1 MPIGMFGTR
10 AQGGKEAAS
19 PRYIFTNVNEQ
30 TRLLYPEEDLP
41 LMAYIKEEGMQIE
54 PDHYVPIL
62 PLVLINGAE
71 GIGTGWSTTI
81 PQYSPLDLV
90 ANLRNKLAGRGF
102 VRMKPWYRG
111 FTGRSEYNDATNS
124 YVFHGEYKV
133 RSSDTLEI
141 TELPINKWTSDYKVF
156 LEGLMKTEEVD
167 DVREHHKD
175 NTISFIVTVPN
186 LKAIEAS
193 EGGISKKFKLTS
205 SISLNNFV
213 LFDDKCRI
221 KKYANEVEIIEDFY
235 PIRYDLYKQRK
246 SYMLGVLKRDMCIMQ
261 NKHRFIEGVN
271 DNTIVLKNKTK
282 DEIIH
287 MLKDKKFFLGF
298 QVNNDE
304 DQGSEEAE
312 VSKDPVRDSIDK
324 YLLSMP
330 LYSLSKE
337 RVQDL
342 EKKI

>member
-1 MPIGMFGTR
+1 
-10 AQGGKEAAS
+10 
-19 PRYIFTNVNEQ
+19 
-30 TRLLYPEEDLP
+30 
-41 LMAYIKEEGMQIE
+41 
-54 PDHYVPIL
+54 
-62 PLVLINGAE
+62 
-71 GIGTGWSTTI
+71 
-81 PQYSPLDLV
+81 
-90 ANLRNKLAGRGF
+90 
-102 VRMKPWYRG
+102 
-111 FTGRSEYNDATNS
+111 
-124 YVFHGEYKV
+124 
-133 RSSDTLEI
+133 
-141 TELPINKWTSDYKVF
+141 
-156 LEGLMKTEEVD
+156 MKTEEVD

-287 MLKDKKFFLGF
+287 MLKDKKFFVGF

>member
-1 MPIGMFGTR
+1 
-10 AQGGKEAAS
+10 
-19 PRYIFTNVNEQ
+19 
-30 TRLLYPEEDLP
+30 
-41 LMAYIKEEGMQIE
+41 
-54 PDHYVPIL
+54 
-62 PLVLINGAE
+62 
-71 GIGTGWSTTI
+71 
-81 PQYSPLDLV
+81 
-90 ANLRNKLAGRGF
+90 
-102 VRMKPWYRG
+102 
-111 FTGRSEYNDATNS
+111 
-124 YVFHGEYKV
+124 
-133 RSSDTLEI
+133 
-141 TELPINKWTSDYKVF
+141 
-156 LEGLMKTEEVD
+156 
-167 DVREHHKD
+167 
-175 NTISFIVTVPN
+175 
-186 LKAIEAS
+186 
-193 EGGISKKFKLTS
+193 
-205 SISLNNFV
+205 
-213 LFDDKCRI
+213 
-221 KKYANEVEIIEDFY
+221 
-235 PIRYDLYKQRK
+235 
-246 SYMLGVLKRDMCIMQ
+246 MLGVLKRDMCIMQ

>member
-1 MPIGMFGTR
+1 MTIVGMAQDFVGSNNVNLLMPIGMFGTR

-90 ANLRNKLAGRGF
+90 SNLRNKLAGKGF

-111 FTGRSEYNDATNS
+111 FTGHSEYNDATNS
-124 YVFHGEYKV
+124 YIFHGEYKV

-156 LEGLMKTEEVD
+156 LEGLMKNEEVD

-213 LFDDKCRI
+213 LFDDKSRI
-221 KKYANEVEIIEDFY
+221 KKYANEVEILEDFY

-282 DEIIH
+282 DEIVQ
-287 MLKDKKFFLGF
+287 MLK
-298 QVNNDE
+298 
-304 DQGSEEAE
+304 
-312 VSKDPVRDSIDK
+312 
-324 YLLSMP
+324 
-330 LYSLSKE
+330 
-337 RVQDL
+337 
-342 EKKI
+342 